1 MSKIRKL
8 MIVCVIALM
17 MMVVALP
24 SALAQGSD
32 WCYWGCD
39 PSYWSA
45 PAATDTTTTEPEPDW
60 QCGWVWSPE
69 EDDWV
74 WACWLD

>member
-8 MIVCVIALM
+8 MVVCVMALM
-17 MMVVALP
+17 MMVVL
-24 SALAQGSD
+24 
-32 WCYWGCD
+32 
-39 PSYWSA
+39 SA
-45 PAATDTTTTEPEPDW
+45 PAMAQSYGPYWNPGWLGPPATTEPEPDW

>member
-8 MIVCVIALM
+8 MIACAMAV
-17 MMVVALP
+17 MMVVL
-24 SALAQGSD
+24 
-32 WCYWGCD
+32 
-39 PSYWSA
+39 SA
-45 PAATDTTTTEPEPDW
+45 PAMAQSYYWNPGWLGTPATTEPEPDW